1 MSKVKIN
8 IKDWTEFAK
17 EQPLN
22 GVEISVIDNEGFM
35 SVGEIQF
42 GKFFGYTCDCNGY
55 HKIIMSKSLI
65 KYWKKL

>member
-1 MSKVKIN
+1 MKMNIN
-8 IKDWTEFAK
+8 LEEWTKFADERPK
-17 EQPLN
+17 N

-42 GKFFGYTCDCNGY
+42 GMFFGYTCDCHGY
-55 HKIIMSKSLI
+55 HKIKMSISLI